1 MLRQRAISSV
11 FIVLLTLGPAI
22 FGRSIFSVLVA
33 LIFSLIVNEFEAML
47 RQAGHRPLRGFGYV
61 VLLTFMGAVVF
72 QWWDRWAAAL
82 LTGAVFIPLILI
94 MFRTDHG
101 GALTD
106 WSLTVVSS
114 LYIALPAVHFIL
126 LRDLHGSL
134 NPFINQIDAT
144 GGWQAP
150 LGLPTAVGLGWYLL
164 AQLVTWLTDVG
175 AYIFGRR
182 WGRHKLAPLISP
194 GKSIEGMIG
203 GLILGGITAL
213 CCDLAFGLPI
223 SPPVAV
229 LIGLGLSGLGQLGD
243 LAESL
248 IKRQAG
254 VKDSSTFIP
263 GHGGV
268 FDRLDSL
275 LIVATATYYLARA
288 LN

>member
-1 MLRQRAISSV
+1 M
-11 FIVLLTLGPAI
+11 IVH
-22 FGRSIFSVLVA
+22 
-33 LIFSLIVNEFEAML
+33 EFEAML
-47 RQAGHRPLRGFGYV
+47 RQAGHRPLPGFGYV

-72 QWWDRWAAAL
+72 QLWDRWAAAL
-82 LTGAVFIPLILI
+82 LTGAVFIPLLLI
-94 MFRTDHG
+94 MFRKDHG

-106 WSLTVVSS
+106 WALTVVSA
-114 LYIALPAVHFIL
+114 LYVALPAVHFIL
-126 LRDLHGSL
+126 LRDLHGLL

-144 GGWQAP
+144 GGWQVP

-182 WGRHKLAPLISP
+182 WGRRKLAPLISP
-194 GKSIEGMIG
+194 GKSVEGMIG
-203 GLILGGITAL
+203 GLILGGLTAL
-213 CCDLAFGLPI
+213 FCDLAFGLPI
-223 SPPVAV
+223 SPPFAV
-229 LIGLGLSGLGQLGD
+229 LIGLGLSALGQLGD

-275 LIVATATYYLARA
+275 LVVATATYYLARA